1 MKELIRRLTRRG
13 AGSAPDGAVAPQ
25 AIPEGGLP
33 TEPEP
38 GATTETPPLKPPPDL
53 PLFFMLSH
61 LDDDGPV
68 RLDGVKLGVCEVMG
82 LEIDE
87 PKLGA
92 FAGALNALDFPAQL
106 LVRQHPPR
114 LERLRENLKQA
125 QPADL
130 PPQTRAASE
139 SLRRLLSDLEARD
152 GILDRRFYAVCEFAR
167 VDDLRGLLARA
178 GLAVHPLRGRQL
190 RMFLVAAALGGSPA
204 EFDEETPVEVEI
216 GRRDMRV
223 GDRLV
228 RSLHLGRW
236 PRSLAPGFLQG
247 LMAAGAPMDLSVHV
261 GPIPTEQAARTLEW
275 QKVRFESAQSLSLK
289 RGRTMSP
296 EAEIALEDITRL
308 RDEVQRGRE
317 RLFHSSLSV
326 TLHAKDE
333 ASLREMTQRAKAHFA
348 ATLGKLDNLAF
359 RQREGLLSTLPLALN
374 AVAEWRSLDTSSI
387 ARLFPFSPPDM
398 DTRSGTLYGID
409 MRACSPVVYDP
420 WDGTHLNANTAVL
433 ARSGSGKSFATK
445 LGVLRGIT
453 RGITAY
459 VIDPEGEYADMARAA
474 GGRVLSP
481 GVPGEG
487 MNPFVIDK
495 GDSEEML
502 QRIGSLS
509 RLIEVMVG
517 ESLGADRR
525 ASLDHALAGYYARP
539 RERTGFRD
547 FYTHL
552 QESEAGDPDLAR
564 LLRPF
569 ATGSLRH
576 LLSDEGDD
584 LLGNEALVTV
594 FDLHL
599 LEPELRP
606 AAAMVCTETVWAAAA
621 QDPKP
626 RLLVVDEVWSIM
638 QHPEGAAFMVS
649 MAKRARKHRLGLQ
662 FITQDVQDLLSEDTS
677 RTITGHSGRALLQN
691 AAFKLLLQQD
701 AAAISTV
708 GDAFDLPQDLQ
719 RWLLSCPRGDG
730 LLLTKGNRFPVR
742 IEATPEETAVIEWT
756 ARTPLEKGT
765 TPMKLNPKNILFG
778 GDEDKKSPVLLAVT
792 PPRTGERT
800 LLGVEN
806 LLQSIAVPEPFSL
819 ELAGDMDGVTL
830 MARCLDDQV
839 VRGQLAAHY
848 PQARIRNVDPGD
860 DPLRLGEGEQAWSI
874 TLRAD
879 GPEYVPL
886 RTFRDDDLLDPGS
899 DPLIALMGALSA
911 LNEGERV
918 VARLMLRSL
927 GPDWSQA
934 HMDKAHKRPGMEP
947 REPAYT
953 FQTKPLQMDGIT
965 MAVLGIGALAALKGY
980 LWVQDGEIWK
990 AALLG
995 VGTALGLAAGGWAW
1009 WRWKKARN
1017 RVEDPILI
1025 QEKVSRIAF
1034 DAEIQVTAVLPDDTG
1049 QQRAGE
1055 LLGPVA
1061 AAYRHFDNPAGA
1073 RFKVDKVRPVAPD
1086 PSLLHP
1092 AGPGLFGRRSVLGV
1106 REVAALWHPPG
1117 AGDETPLVERS
1128 GSKGLIPSA
1137 RGIRGGALV
1146 GDTTAGKPMPVHFP
1160 EDLLR
1165 RHHLYV
1171 ARTRMGKS
1179 TLMHHIAVHKMREK
1193 AEGRDGDAIVVI
1205 DPHTDL
1211 VDGILEHVPDSLT
1224 DRVRLIDLSDE
1235 SRSPGINLL
1244 DTRVFSDRDRTADSV
1259 VRVAKGLWEQWGP
1272 RMQSILEQTVKTLH
1286 EANEHPET
1294 DENEQHTILDGLR
1307 LLSNDPY
1314 RNAVLAKV
1322 SDPYLLEWWARDF
1335 GSWHRQYKAEALA
1348 PVQTRLSYY
1357 ASSKRARAILGQRR
1371 STIDIRETILDG
1383 GVLLVSTSQGTV
1395 GRDVAALVGASLLNL
1410 VDAVIREQ
1418 GSVSLRERRGALVIV
1433 DEMQTMP
1440 GVDYESMLS
1449 ELGKFGASFILATQS
1464 LAKLDDLSRTMRD
1477 TLLANVGCLA
1487 VFQVAGNDART
1498 LVWELGKDRVTEEDI
1513 VSLPVHHCYVRA
1525 TVGKE
1530 RMDAFSME
1538 VRKPEGGDRDRADR
1552 IRRASSAYTV
1562 SAQQL
1567 AYAEAEGHGRVEE
1580 FRKGVEVLSETGPR
1594 EEEKKTPHGPER
1606 WKRTSRRK
1614 AQRKERP
1621 DEDHRQ

>member
-1 MKELIRRLTRRG
+1 MKKLLERITRRR
-13 AGSAPDGAVAPQ
+13 AENQTKDAAPLET
-25 AIPEGGLP
+25 PEDGLP

-38 GATTETPPLKPPPDL
+38 SATTAAPKPPPEL

-130 PPQTRAASE
+130 PPQTRAAAE
-139 SLRRLLSDLEARD
+139 SLGRLLTDLENRD
-152 GILDRRFYAVCEFAR
+152 GILDRRFYAVCEVAR
-167 VDDLRGLLARA
+167 IDDLRGLLARA
-178 GLAVHPLRGRQL
+178 GLSVHRLKGRQL
-190 RMFLVAAALGGSPA
+190 RMFLIAATLGGSPS
-204 EFDEETPVEVEI
+204 EHDEESPVEVEI
-216 GRRDMRV
+216 GRREVRI
-223 GDRLV
+223 GLPGQRTGAHLT
-228 RSLHLGRW
+228 RSLHLGKW

-261 GPIPTEQAARTLEW
+261 GPIPAEQAARTLEW
-275 QKVRFESAQSLSLK
+275 QKVRFESAQSLSFK

-333 ASLREMTQRAKAHFA
+333 AALKEMTQRAKAHFA

-495 GDSEEML
+495 GDSEELL
-502 QRIGSLS
+502 QRIGSLR

-517 ESLGADRR
+517 ESLGAERR
-525 ASLDHALAGYYARP
+525 ASLDHALAGYYAQP

-547 FYTHL
+547 FYQYL
-552 QESEAGDPDLAR
+552 QKDEAGDAGLAR

-708 GDAFDLPQDLQ
+708 GDAFDLPVELQ

-730 LLLTKGNRFPVR
+730 LLLAKGNRFPVR

-756 ARTPLEKGT
+756 
-765 TPMKLNPKNILFG
+765 
-778 GDEDKKSPVLLAVT
+778 
-792 PPRTGERT
+792 
-800 LLGVEN
+800 
-806 LLQSIAVPEPFSL
+806 
-819 ELAGDMDGVTL
+819 
-830 MARCLDDQV
+830 
-839 VRGQLAAHY
+839 
-848 PQARIRNVDPGD
+848 PG
-860 DPLRLGEGEQAWSI
+860 
-874 TLRAD
+874 
-879 GPEYVPL
+879 
-886 RTFRDDDLLDPGS
+886 
-899 DPLIALMGALSA
+899 
-911 LNEGERV
+911 
-918 VARLMLRSL
+918 
-927 GPDWSQA
+927 
-934 HMDKAHKRPGMEP
+934 
-947 REPAYT
+947 
-953 FQTKPLQMDGIT
+953 
-965 MAVLGIGALAALKGY
+965 
-980 LWVQDGEIWK
+980 
-990 AALLG
+990 
-995 VGTALGLAAGGWAW
+995 
-1009 WRWKKARN
+1009 
-1017 RVEDPILI
+1017 
-1025 QEKVSRIAF
+1025 
-1034 DAEIQVTAVLPDDTG
+1034 
-1049 QQRAGE
+1049 
-1055 LLGPVA
+1055 
-1061 AAYRHFDNPAGA
+1061 RH
-1073 RFKVDKVRPVAPD
+1073 
-1086 PSLLHP
+1086 
-1092 AGPGLFGRRSVLGV
+1092 
-1106 REVAALWHPPG
+1106 
-1117 AGDETPLVERS
+1117 
-1128 GSKGLIPSA
+1128 
-1137 RGIRGGALV
+1137 
-1146 GDTTAGKPMPVHFP
+1146 
-1160 EDLLR
+1160 
-1165 RHHLYV
+1165 
-1171 ARTRMGKS
+1171 
-1179 TLMHHIAVHKMREK
+1179 
-1193 AEGRDGDAIVVI
+1193 
-1205 DPHTDL
+1205 
-1211 VDGILEHVPDSLT
+1211 
-1224 DRVRLIDLSDE
+1224 
-1235 SRSPGINLL
+1235 
-1244 DTRVFSDRDRTADSV
+1244 
-1259 VRVAKGLWEQWGP
+1259 
-1272 RMQSILEQTVKTLH
+1272 
-1286 EANEHPET
+1286 
-1294 DENEQHTILDGLR
+1294 
-1307 LLSNDPY
+1307 
-1314 RNAVLAKV
+1314 
-1322 SDPYLLEWWARDF
+1322 
-1335 GSWHRQYKAEALA
+1335 
-1348 PVQTRLSYY
+1348 
-1357 ASSKRARAILGQRR
+1357 
-1371 STIDIRETILDG
+1371 
-1383 GVLLVSTSQGTV
+1383 
-1395 GRDVAALVGASLLNL
+1395 
-1410 VDAVIREQ
+1410 
-1418 GSVSLRERRGALVIV
+1418 
-1433 DEMQTMP
+1433 
-1440 GVDYESMLS
+1440 
-1449 ELGKFGASFILATQS
+1449 
-1464 LAKLDDLSRTMRD
+1464 
-1477 TLLANVGCLA
+1477 
-1487 VFQVAGNDART
+1487 
-1498 LVWELGKDRVTEEDI
+1498 
-1513 VSLPVHHCYVRA
+1513 
-1525 TVGKE
+1525 
-1530 RMDAFSME
+1530 
-1538 VRKPEGGDRDRADR
+1538 
-1552 IRRASSAYTV
+1552 
-1562 SAQQL
+1562 
-1567 AYAEAEGHGRVEE
+1567 
-1580 FRKGVEVLSETGPR
+1580 
-1594 EEEKKTPHGPER
+1594 
-1606 WKRTSRRK
+1606 
-1614 AQRKERP
+1614 
-1621 DEDHRQ
+1621 

>member
-13 AGSAPDGAVAPQ
+13 AGSAPDGAVASQ

-114 LERLRENLKQA
+114 LERLRENLRQA

-139 SLRRLLSDLEARD
+139 SLQRLLSDLEARD

-216 GRRDMRV
+216 GRRDVRV
-223 GDRLV
+223 GASLV

-247 LMAAGAPMDLSVHV
+247 LMAAGAPMDLSIHV

-275 QKVRFESAQSLSLK
+275 QKVRFESAHSLSLK

-317 RLFHSSLSV
+317 RLFHASLSV
-326 TLHAKDE
+326 TLHARDE

-502 QRIGSLS
+502 QRIGSLR

-525 ASLDHALAGYYARP
+525 ASLDHALAGYYAKP

-552 QESEAGDPDLAR
+552 QESEAGDPALAR

-730 LLLTKGNRFPVR
+730 LLLAKGNRFPVR
-742 IEATPEETAVIEWT
+742 IEATPEETEVIEW
-756 ARTPLEKGT
+756 
-765 TPMKLNPKNILFG
+765 
-778 GDEDKKSPVLLAVT
+778 
-792 PPRTGERT
+792 
-800 LLGVEN
+800 
-806 LLQSIAVPEPFSL
+806 
-819 ELAGDMDGVTL
+819 
-830 MARCLDDQV
+830 
-839 VRGQLAAHY
+839 
-848 PQARIRNVDPGD
+848 
-860 DPLRLGEGEQAWSI
+860 
-874 TLRAD
+874 
-879 GPEYVPL
+879 
-886 RTFRDDDLLDPGS
+886 
-899 DPLIALMGALSA
+899 
-911 LNEGERV
+911 
-918 VARLMLRSL
+918 
-927 GPDWSQA
+927 
-934 HMDKAHKRPGMEP
+934 RPG
-947 REPAYT
+947 
-953 FQTKPLQMDGIT
+953 
-965 MAVLGIGALAALKGY
+965 
-980 LWVQDGEIWK
+980 
-990 AALLG
+990 
-995 VGTALGLAAGGWAW
+995 
-1009 WRWKKARN
+1009 
-1017 RVEDPILI
+1017 
-1025 QEKVSRIAF
+1025 
-1034 DAEIQVTAVLPDDTG
+1034 
-1049 QQRAGE
+1049 
-1055 LLGPVA
+1055 
-1061 AAYRHFDNPAGA
+1061 
-1073 RFKVDKVRPVAPD
+1073 
-1086 PSLLHP
+1086 
-1092 AGPGLFGRRSVLGV
+1092 
-1106 REVAALWHPPG
+1106 
-1117 AGDETPLVERS
+1117 
-1128 GSKGLIPSA
+1128 
-1137 RGIRGGALV
+1137 
-1146 GDTTAGKPMPVHFP
+1146 
-1160 EDLLR
+1160 
-1165 RHHLYV
+1165 
-1171 ARTRMGKS
+1171 
-1179 TLMHHIAVHKMREK
+1179 
-1193 AEGRDGDAIVVI
+1193 
-1205 DPHTDL
+1205 
-1211 VDGILEHVPDSLT
+1211 
-1224 DRVRLIDLSDE
+1224 
-1235 SRSPGINLL
+1235 
-1244 DTRVFSDRDRTADSV
+1244 
-1259 VRVAKGLWEQWGP
+1259 
-1272 RMQSILEQTVKTLH
+1272 
-1286 EANEHPET
+1286 
-1294 DENEQHTILDGLR
+1294 
-1307 LLSNDPY
+1307 
-1314 RNAVLAKV
+1314 
-1322 SDPYLLEWWARDF
+1322 
-1335 GSWHRQYKAEALA
+1335 RQ
-1348 PVQTRLSYY
+1348 
-1357 ASSKRARAILGQRR
+1357 
-1371 STIDIRETILDG
+1371 
-1383 GVLLVSTSQGTV
+1383 
-1395 GRDVAALVGASLLNL
+1395 
-1410 VDAVIREQ
+1410 
-1418 GSVSLRERRGALVIV
+1418 
-1433 DEMQTMP
+1433 
-1440 GVDYESMLS
+1440 
-1449 ELGKFGASFILATQS
+1449 
-1464 LAKLDDLSRTMRD
+1464 
-1477 TLLANVGCLA
+1477 
-1487 VFQVAGNDART
+1487 
-1498 LVWELGKDRVTEEDI
+1498 
-1513 VSLPVHHCYVRA
+1513 
-1525 TVGKE
+1525 
-1530 RMDAFSME
+1530 
-1538 VRKPEGGDRDRADR
+1538 
-1552 IRRASSAYTV
+1552 
-1562 SAQQL
+1562 
-1567 AYAEAEGHGRVEE
+1567 
-1580 FRKGVEVLSETGPR
+1580 
-1594 EEEKKTPHGPER
+1594 
-1606 WKRTSRRK
+1606 
-1614 AQRKERP
+1614 
-1621 DEDHRQ
+1621 